1 MPKSKPEQTR
11 NNIISG
17 YAILEGG
24 IAQTI
29 ARITRLPII
38 EIKYQIKQASSF
50 TLSSF
55 IIIALANMLASAKPA
70 DANISYCSPPLER
83 IYETAIH
90 SKKAI

>member
-17 YAILEGG
+17 YAISEEG

-29 ARITRLPII
+29 ARITKLPIM

-50 TLSSF
+50 ALSNF
-55 IIIALANMLASAKPA
+55 IIITLANTLASAKPA